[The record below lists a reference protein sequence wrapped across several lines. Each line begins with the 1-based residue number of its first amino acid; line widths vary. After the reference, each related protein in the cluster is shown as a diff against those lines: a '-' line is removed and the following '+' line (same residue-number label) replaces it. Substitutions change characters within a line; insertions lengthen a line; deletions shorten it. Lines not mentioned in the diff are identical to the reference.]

1 MKQSGLGILPI
12 QWHGR
17 PAREKRRSG
26 ILPIQWHGRPAREK
40 EKEQVNSKEEKM
52 RQRTYTAKPSEITRT
67 WWIVDATGKPAG
79 RLAVQVAR
87 LLQGKHKPTY
97 TPHMDVGDHVIIV
110 NAEKVVFTGRKWQ
123 EVLYHHTMYPGGLRS
138 YTRAQ
143 LMQKSPEKLLE
154 RVISGMLPK
163 NKLRDRMLKRLRIY
177 RGTDHPHTAQ
187 QPQPYEL

>member
-1 MKQSGLGILPI
+1 
-12 QWHGR
+12 
-17 PAREKRRSG
+17 
-26 ILPIQWHGRPAREK
+26 
-40 EKEQVNSKEEKM
+40 M